1 MLDAYPEFHHNL
13 GAFAILKD
21 AILIG
26 RMSSNETVKEIA
38 KHYPILIRSAEFVT
52 KTMKE
57 YLTSNKQDNNLSN
70 TMPSEYYKGYIHIR
84 ILIYNRFQLY
94 SV

>member
-1 MLDAYPEFHHNL
+1 M
-13 GAFAILKD
+13 KD

-70 TMPSEYYKGYIHIR
+70 AMPSKYYRGGIDQKPSYGV
-84 ILIYNRFQLY
+84 QLY
-94 SV
+94 SAQEYMLTTPAKLY